1 MTNTTT
7 TQPKSKTT
15 AAAQTFLS
23 LESIRDGVV
32 ILKGG
37 RQFRAVLMV
46 SSLNF
51 ALKSEDEQDALV
63 YQYENFLNSLDFDLQ
78 FVVQSRRLNIQ
89 PYLDTL
95 VARQKEEAGDLIK
108 LQIGEYMEFVR
119 SFVELSKV
127 VAKTFY
133 AIVPFEPLVIT
144 ETRGFLERLLPG
156 GKTAASAAEDDFNQ
170 SKNQLLQ
177 RVEAVELGLRR
188 LGVRVV
194 QLDTEELI
202 ELFYGLYNPTESQR
216 GSVTT
221 PLEER

>member
-1 MTNTTT
+1 MPT
-7 TQPKSKTT
+7 STT
-15 AAAQTFLS
+15 AAAPKSKSTAAAQMFLS

-37 RQFRAVLMV
+37 RAFRAVLMV

-95 VARQKEEAGDLIK
+95 VARQKEETGDLVK

-133 AIVPFEPLVIT
+133 AVVPFEPFAIT
-144 ETRGFLERLLPG
+144 QKSGFLGRLLPG
-156 GKTAASAAEDDFNQ
+156 GTTAASAAEEAFTQ
-170 SKNQLLQ
+170 STNQLL
-177 RVEAVELGLRR
+177 
-188 LGVRVV
+188 
-194 QLDTEELI
+194 
-202 ELFYGLYNPTESQR
+202 
-216 GSVTT
+216 
-221 PLEER
+221 ERA